1 MSTDG
6 KTGKSGVT
14 VPLVNSFFRWNASAL
29 TATTVDK
36 SVAMGLHYLFDVDE
50 LIATPIGMLI
60 GSVIAFFL
68 GRNWTFISKENK
80 ISNQGMKF
88 FIIALGNL
96 SLNWLLVWFFR
107 DTVGMEDYYLISPL
121 AGVIVGLFFS
131 FPMQRYFVYK

>member
-1 MSTDG
+1 ME
-6 KTGKSGVT
+6 KPAKKSGVQ
-14 VPLVNSFFRWNASAL
+14 VPLVNSFFRWNASAM

-36 SVAMGLHYLFDVDE
+36 SVALGLHYAFGVDE
-50 LIATPIGMLI
+50 LIATPIGMFI

-88 FIIALGNL
+88 FIIALGNM

-107 DTVGMEDYYLISPL
+107 DFVGIEDYYIISPL
-121 AGVIVGLFFS
+121 ASVIVGLLFS